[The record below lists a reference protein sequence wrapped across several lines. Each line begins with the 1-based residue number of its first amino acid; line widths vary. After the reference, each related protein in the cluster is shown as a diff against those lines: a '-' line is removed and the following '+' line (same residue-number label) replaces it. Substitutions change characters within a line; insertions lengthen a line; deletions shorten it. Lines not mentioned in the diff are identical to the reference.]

1 MMQKVLLISILFV
14 TLCAADESSL
24 QEKLKNRNTSEMIIR
39 EKIATLPERARAE
52 IVSVRERE
60 ASREAEMRDVRMDG
74 LRDDR
79 GLKNREEMFRPEPV
93 PQKID
98 NVEAY

>member
-1 MMQKVLLISILFV
+1 MMQKVLLISILLV

-60 ASREAEMRDVRMDG
+60 ASRETEMRDVRMDG

-93 PQKID
+93 PRKID

>member
-1 MMQKVLLISILFV
+1 MMQKVLLISILLV
-14 TLCAADESSL
+14 TFCAADESSL

-60 ASREAEMRDVRMDG
+60 TSREAEMRDVRMDG

-93 PQKID
+93 PRKID